1 MQKPHQHTSRT
12 EKGEPGGAGILLCAC
27 LFLASL
33 CAFPGIVHGME
44 VHFKSQARVEGK
56 RLHLR
61 DVADISPGTAR
72 ERYGSAVLFR
82 VPDPGTVKTY
92 KAGTLKAYVK
102 NLVQA
107 DRSIRWSGAERVT
120 VRSEGNLI
128 RGKRIEQSIEQ
139 YIRDRK
145 PGFDQGDIS
154 FRMRGRKSSF
164 TLPAGNV
171 DIQVNPSRKDVLKC
185 RRFNLIFRV
194 DGRVVKNTSVVG
206 RIQARAPVVVAS
218 RALSRDRMV
227 RRSDLKRKK
236 IDVTGMGDPCTT
248 PSKLVGKRLKHSMRA
263 GEPFEAGDV
272 ARPLLVEHGEL
283 VTLQARKGGL
293 LVTARGIAQNDGV
306 KGEMIRV
313 ENTSSGREV
322 FARVSGDGR
331 VRVEF

>member
-1 MQKPHQHTSRT
+1 
-12 EKGEPGGAGILLCAC
+12 
-27 LFLASL
+27 
-33 CAFPGIVHGME
+33 
-44 VHFKSQARVEGK
+44 
-56 RLHLR
+56 
-61 DVADISPGTAR
+61 
-72 ERYGSAVLFR
+72 
-82 VPDPGTVKTY
+82 
-92 KAGTLKAYVK
+92 
-102 NLVQA
+102 
-107 DRSIRWSGAERVT
+107 VT

-128 RGKRIEQSIEQ
+128 RGKRIERSIER

-145 PGFDQGDIS
+145 PGFDKGDIS